1 MRTPILIIDDEAD
14 FLKLVGYNLRL
25 VGFKVYAATNGRKG
39 LKIAH
44 KKQLEVILLDTTM
57 PEMDGLEVL
66 SELKYDRKTSNIP
79 VFMLTAKTLMG
90 EIDRAFEIGADD
102 YITKPVDLER
112 LGEIVRR
119 KLDKLAS
126 RRAQDQGFESW
137 DGPEKNG

>member
-14 FLKLVGYNLRL
+14 FLKLVNYNLRL
-25 VGFKVYAATNGRKG
+25 AGFKVYAATTGRKG
-39 LKIAH
+39 LKIAR

-66 SELKYDRKTSNIP
+66 SELKYDQKTANIP

-102 YITKPVDLER
+102 YITKPVDLWR
-112 LGEIVRR
+112 LGEIVKK
-119 KLDKLAS
+119 KLNKLAF

-137 DGPEKNG
+137 DEPEKDR